1 MKRIILI
8 MALTISAISLG
19 AQTIAPRYVAEPA
32 DYVYRTGN
40 TYICNG
46 QTMNKYQYRDFLAT
60 RYVPAYEQFR
70 NGLVVANVG
79 WGLLGGGFALDII
92 GSSLLIAAQ
101 VQGTN
106 NNSSDLSEGLGTAV
120 SATMMAVF
128 GIACYSA
135 GGVFEIASI
144 PALCIGYSRMH
155 RSTDTYNARH
165 TPRPTV
171 ALGICTS
178 PGTVGLALQF

>member
-1 MKRIILI
+1 MKRIILF
-8 MALTISAISLG
+8 MALAISAISLS

-101 VQGTN
+101 VQGATH
-106 NNSSDLSEGLGTAV
+106 NSSDLSEGLGVAV
-120 SATMMAVF
+120 NATVMAIFGSA
-128 GIACYSA
+128 CCSL
-135 GGVFEIASI
+135 GGTLKIASI
-144 PALCIGYSRMH
+144 PTLCVGYSRMH
-155 RSTDTYNARH
+155 KSVDTYNVRH
-165 TPRPTV
+165 THQQQV
-171 ALGICTS
+171 ALGICTGS
-178 PGTVGLALQF
+178 NTVGLALQF

>member
-1 MKRIILI
+1 MKRIFLV

-40 TYICNG
+40 TYVCNG
-46 QTMNKYQYRDFLAT
+46 QAMNKYQYRDFLAA

-70 NGLVVANVG
+70 NGFIVSNVG
-79 WGLLGGGFALDII
+79 WGLFGGGFALDII

-101 VQGTN
+101 VQGAN

-120 SATMMAVF
+120 NATVMALFGSACCSLG
-128 GIACYSA
+128 GILK
-135 GGVFEIASI
+135 IASI
-144 PALCIGYSRMH
+144 PTLCVGYSRMH
-155 RSTDTYNARH
+155 RSADTYNVRH
-165 TPRPTV
+165 KTQAQLSV
-171 ALGICTS
+171 GVCTS
-178 PGTVGLALQF
+178 PNSVGLALQF

>member
-1 MKRIILI
+1 MKRIFLV

-40 TYICNG
+40 TYVCNG
-46 QTMNKYQYRDFLAT
+46 QAMNKYQYRDFLAA

-70 NGLVVANVG
+70 NGLIVSNVG

-101 VQGTN
+101 VQGAN

-120 SATMMAVF
+120 NATVMAIFGSA
-128 GIACYSA
+128 CCSL
-135 GGVFEIASI
+135 GGTLKIASI
-144 PALCIGYSRMH
+144 PTLCVGYSRMH
-155 RSTDTYNARH
+155 RSADTYNVRN

-171 ALGICTS
+171 ALGVCTAPNS
-178 PGTVGLALQF
+178 VGLALQF

>member
-92 GSSLLIAAQ
+92 GSSLLITAQ
-101 VQGTN
+101 VQGAN

-120 SATMMAVF
+120 NATVMALFGSA
-128 GIACYSA
+128 CCSL
-135 GGVFEIASI
+135 GGTLKIASI
-144 PALCIGYSRMH
+144 PTLYVGYSRMH
-155 RSTDTYNARH
+155 RSADTYYVRH
-165 TPRPTV
+165 THPQQV
-171 ALGICTS
+171 AIGICTS
-178 PGTVGLALQF
+178 PNTVGLALQF